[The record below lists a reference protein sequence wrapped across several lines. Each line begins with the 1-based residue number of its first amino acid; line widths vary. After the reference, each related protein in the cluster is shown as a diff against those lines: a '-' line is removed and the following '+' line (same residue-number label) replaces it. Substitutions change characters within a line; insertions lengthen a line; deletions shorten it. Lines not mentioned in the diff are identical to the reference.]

1 MAGGGGTI
9 NYNDLDNKPSIN
21 NTTLTGNI
29 SLKTINGENIV
40 GSGNI
45 NIESNTNISSD
56 FNNLPVINIIK
67 TYDNSA
73 TPAQKILCLRCLNLN
88 TTHSYKIYLLTK
100 QRSHGMA
107 SKAWRHPYQ
116 TETNIANKIG
126 YAAVRASETKHTSI
140 PPWMPNQGI
149 LQTEWDI
156 PLDSSATTATLN
168 LDIYTWILDLVKPA
182 HTNTIQEDITD
193 WCLIGVTSSARNT
206 APRLF
211 RFIIY
216 DETTK
221 TYGYPSEILKIGSV
235 MVEPNSNNTAINNCT
250 IDYISIQ

>member
-1 MAGGGGTI
+1 MINLQPLISGETI
-9 NYNDLDNKPSIN
+9 
-21 NTTLTGNI
+21 
-29 SLKTINGENIV
+29 KTINGQSIV

-45 NIESNTNISSD
+45 NIESNANVSSG
-56 FNNLPVINIIK
+56 FNNLPIINIIK
-67 TYDNSA
+67 TYNNDT
-73 TPAQKILCLRCLNLN
+73 TPAQKTLYLQCLNLD

-116 TETNIANKIG
+116 TETNVVNKIG
-126 YAAVRASETKHTSI
+126 YAAVYASEAKNTSI

-156 PLDSSATTATLN
+156 PLDSNATTITLN
-168 LDIYTWILDLVKPA
+168 LDIHTWILDLVKPA
-182 HTNTIQEDITD
+182 HTTVQEDIND

-235 MVEPNSNNTAINNCT
+235 TVEPNSNNTAINNCT
-250 IDYISIQ
+250 IGYISIQ